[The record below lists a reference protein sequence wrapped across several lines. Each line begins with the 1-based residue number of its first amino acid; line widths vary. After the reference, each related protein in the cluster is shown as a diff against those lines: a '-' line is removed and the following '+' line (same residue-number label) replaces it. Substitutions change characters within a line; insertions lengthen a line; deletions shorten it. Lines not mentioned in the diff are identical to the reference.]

1 MIRLVRLNEVRYVDD
16 EGKALADFLSEGF
29 VREELEVAVEEPIAE
44 KEPIAEVELT
54 PELEPKKKTHRT
66 KRKVKEE

>member
-44 KEPIAEVELT
+44 VELT
-54 PELEPKKKTHRT
+54 PELEPKKRTHRT
-66 KRKVKEE
+66 KSKVKEE